1 MEFRYA
7 LLRMLNDGELE
18 KIYNHASFFEKRK
31 VKHDIEMIKAYAHV
45 EGTTFPLLHGL
56 KSTIVLRDAIC
67 YMMGEQYV

>member
-7 LLRMLNDGELE
+7 LLRMLDDGELE

-45 EGTTFPLLHGL
+45 GGTTIPLLNEL
-56 KSTIVLRDAIC
+56 KSAEVLKNIIC
-67 YMMGEQYV
+67 YMEM